1 MPRFTLDNPGPRRRP
16 AGPWRNGPIPVIGV
30 IGGIGAGKSQVASMF
45 AGDRRLLLDADQI
58 GHVLLEQSPSR
69 ANTRCRIS
77 GRPLKDSARSRWS
90 RSVRRRRLAL
100 ISVLPFLP
108 RLQMQLRETFYG
120 SMIDVVNR
128 GIGGEEAL
136 DGASRFE
143 CDVIAE
149 APALVIWQVGT
160 NAVFHDTSYC
170 REDVAKAIAAGLR
183 WLAGLPMDVVLMDL
197 QYTKAL
203 VCKIG
208 ASTVPKLPLSEDMV
222 SRIAAV
228 AEGADPKVNVFR
240 RFALMRRWV
249 DAGIPLDS
257 MDDQG
262 NDRLHTS
269 KWATDCVARALSEA
283 IINSPL

>member
-1 MPRFTLDNPGPRRRP
+1 MACQSPDCKTHQEIVGFKYPLPHFRAAL
-16 AGPWRNGPIPVIGV
+16 
-30 IGGIGAGKSQVASMF
+30 KSQRKVKVVAIGSSST
-45 AGDRRLLLDADQI
+45 AGAD
-58 GHVLLEQSPSR
+58 G
-69 ANTRCRIS
+69 
-77 GRPLKDSARSRWS
+77 
-90 RSVRRRRLAL
+90 
-100 ISVLPFLP
+100 VLPFLP

-120 SMIDVVNR
+120 SMIDVLNR

-136 DGASRFE
+136 DEASRFE

-160 NAVFHDTSYC
+160 NAVFHDTSYS

-262 NDRLHTS
+262 NDHLHTS